1 MRRGKRHKLRNWN
14 VNVMRGW
21 RNRLR
26 SIGRISEK
34 RKEIIKL

>member
-14 VNVMRGW
+14 VNVMREW
-21 RNRLR
+21 RNRLK
-26 SIGRISEK
+26 SIGKISEK

>member
-21 RNRLR
+21 RSRLK